1 MLSAARDVLGLALGA
16 LAIAQALAH
25 EEAPAVA
32 QMVELFAPNVI
43 VGTPETVACTLSGG
57 TEATCLSLTVRAAV
71 GTGDVGPW
79 CPRMLSDGPEKAGIW
94 LRDGTVYDADGA
106 FVERLATFYDDPAW
120 QLFDPATGK
129 VRVTDTKAACEAAAR
144 PDVDPAYHNYC
155 VECALADVEGEL
167 LTTYVIPLHPVPVD
181 TPGQMTGGAGVGVA
195 FNGVK
200 FDAPAPAAA
209 ILAAHT
215 IAPFDD
221 CGGHVNPHVGYHYHA
236 AAGCSPEVARVA
248 SHAAIIGIALDGYLL
263 TSRLDPDG
271 KLPDDL
277 DQCQGHVTEGLGYHY
292 HAGAVGSN
300 QTIGCF
306 KAETGCALDGKGGVC
321 DASLPRGDPPD
332 GAAGAAPDFAAAAA
346 TLGVSQEALQQAL
359 HEAGG
364 PKADLAKVAERLGVG
379 EDDLQRA
386 LPPPPGRARP

>member
-1 MLSAARDVLGLALGA
+1 MRRAGRTLVGVALGA
-16 LAIAQALAH
+16 LAFAQASAQD
-25 EEAPAVA
+25 EAPAVT
-32 QMVELFAPNVI
+32 QFVELFAPNVI
-43 VGTPETVACTLSGG
+43 VGTPETVPCTLSGG
-57 TEATCLSLTVRAAV
+57 TAANCLSLTVRAAV

-79 CPRMLSDGPEKAGIW
+79 CPRTISDGPDKAGIW
-94 LRDGTVYDADGA
+94 LHDGTVHDADGP

-144 PDVDPAYHNYC
+144 PDVDPAYHNHC

-167 LTTYVIPLHPVPVD
+167 LTTYVIPLHPMPAD
-181 TPGQMTGGAGVGVA
+181 TPGQVRGAGGVGVA

-221 CGGHVNPHVGYHYHA
+221 CGGHVNPHDGYHYHA

-248 SHAAIIGIALDGYLL
+248 SHAAIIGVALDGYLL
-263 TSRLDPDG
+263 ASRLGPDG
-271 KLPDDL
+271 KVPDDL
-277 DQCQGHVTEGLGYHY
+277 DPCQGHVTKGLGYHY
-292 HAGAVGSN
+292 HAGAIGSN
-300 QTIGCF
+300 QTIACF
-306 KAETGCALDGKGGVC
+306 KAETGCAIAGNGGVC
-321 DASLPRGDPPD
+321 DASQQRGGPPD
-332 GAAGAAPDFAAAAA
+332 GGGQPPDFSAAAA
-346 TLGVSQEALQQAL
+346 TLGVSHEALQQAL

-364 PKADLAKVAERLGVG
+364 PEADLAEVAKRLGVG
-379 EDDLQRA
+379 EDDLRRA
-386 LPPPPGRARP
+386 LPTPPDRAPQ